1 MYKLLMIV
9 NRLLATSEQQAEKLK
24 KIGEQINGILDT
36 YVTPILIA
44 LGGAAAIYIV
54 VLGVQYAK
62 SESDDKKT
70 EVKKRLINMV
80 VGLLVML
87 GLITICATVPWESV
101 VQIFG
106 YAQKTE

>member
-9 NRLLATSEQQAEKLK
+9 NRLLATSEQQKEKLK
-24 KIGEQINGILDT
+24 KIGEQINEILDT

-62 SESDDKKT
+62 SESDDKKA

-87 GLITICATVPWESV
+87 GLITLCATVPWESV